1 MKWKWSRSVV
11 SDSLQP
17 VDYSPPNSSVHGI
30 LQARTLEWAAIAF
43 TCKWNPVLIVLWHV
57 WHFIQHHVLKVHP
70 CGMHACSVTSVTS
83 ESLGP
88 QGLYPARLLYP
99 QDSPGKNTGVGC
111 HALLQGTFPT
121 QGSNM
126 RLLGL
131 LYWQAGSLP
140 YCRVERVCTPI
151 IKLKNKQT
159 KKTDIGIPWQST
171 GSDTELSWLMV
182 SIWCR
187 VVGELKIPKVARCSQ
202 TNRQSEKWAKDL
214 NLSFCEEDLQT
225 TQKHMERCWTSI
237 DSRWRMAESNAILWS
252 HYPPIRNQ

>member
-1 MKWKWSRSVV
+1 M
-11 SDSLQP
+11 SDSVWPHRQQP
-17 VDYSPPNSSVHGI
+17 PGSSISGI
-30 LQARTLEWAAIAF
+30 LKARILGW
-43 TCKWNPVLIVLWHV
+43 V
-57 WHFIQHHVLKVHP
+57 FISFSNA
-70 CGMHACSVTSVTS
+70 CMHAK
-83 ESLGP
+83 SLQSCLTVWLHGRQP
-88 QGLYPARLLYP
+88 TRLLYP

-182 SIWCR
+182 SIWCQ
-187 VVGELKIPKVARCSQ
+187 VVGELKIPEVARCSQ

-237 DSRWRMAESNAILWS
+237 DSRWCMAESNAILRS